1 MNATSSHPETASA
14 DGPTSFRRRR
24 LRADAH
30 TVGLARTEFARWLQ
44 HRLGLTTACRTDLVL
59 AVNEALANAAE
70 HAYAA
75 DPDFGCMDVDAH
87 YDPARDTLTVCV
99 EDHGCWRA
107 ARPDTAPRTRG
118 RGLRLMRELA
128 HDTTINTTAEGTSV
142 NMIWRH
148 VHFLQPT

>member
-1 MNATSSHPETASA
+1 MNATSSQPDAASF
-14 DGPTSFRRRR
+14 DGPTFFRRRR

-44 HRLGLTTACRTDLVL
+44 HRLGLTTACRIDLVL

-75 DPDFGCMDVDAH
+75 DPGLGCMDVDAH
-87 YDPARDTLTVCV
+87 YDAAHDTLTVSV
-99 EDHGCWRA
+99 EDHGHWRA
-107 ARPDTAPRTRG
+107 TTPATARPRTRG

-128 HDTTINTTAEGTSV
+128 HDITINTTAAGTRV
-142 NMIWRH
+142 AMTWRQVH
-148 VHFLQPT
+148 VQPV